1 MGELGWPETALLF
14 LISLSGLAI
23 GLFVLISGLDRW
35 TDRFADLMVRRS
47 ERRREKERTKP
58 TLDDGYGVNS
68 DEKSA

>member
-1 MGELGWPETALLF
+1 MGELGWPETAPLF

-23 GLFVLISGLDRW
+23 GLFVLIKGLDRW

-47 ERRREKERTKP
+47 ERRRAKEMTKP
-58 TLDDGYGVNS
+58 TLDGEYGVNS